1 MNQQRPAANPL
12 PVSHSQEEDSWLITY
27 LDTITIML
35 VMFVVMVVLS
45 GPPNGNGNGEQTTPL
60 NTHAHADD
68 SSSPHAT
75 STTLAPWFDGG
86 KQVIPLD
93 TPSHIH
99 HGLLGDGIEVIEQ
112 PGSIRFR
119 INSEL
124 LFASATAELHDA
136 AYDVLDQLH
145 PLLIES
151 EMIITVSGHTD
162 NRPIS
167 TVQFPSNWELS
178 SARAGSVV
186 RYLIESGLAPERFK
200 VEGMASTQALAS
212 NATDVGRARNRRVE
226 ITLERPD

>member
-1 MNQQRPAANPL
+1 MKQNRPAANPL
-12 PVSHSQEEDSWLITY
+12 PVSHSQEEDSWFITY

-45 GPPNGNGNGEQTTPL
+45 GPPNGNRNNEKP
-60 NTHAHADD
+60 NE
-68 SSSPHAT
+68 T
-75 STTLAPWFDGG
+75 STQARPDTSNSTNPTLAPWLDGG
-86 KQVIPLD
+86 DRVIPLD
-93 TPSHIH
+93 TPSRFT
-99 HGLLGDGIEVIEQ
+99 HGLLGDDIEVIEQ

-136 AYDVLDQLH
+136 AYDVLDQLQL
-145 PLLIES
+145 LLIES